1 MRSLYR
7 KYRPL
12 KLADVVGQ
20 PQVTEPLAQAL
31 KKQNFAHA
39 YLFTGPRGTGKT
51 SVARIFAHAIN
62 DFPYST
68 EDSYVDII
76 EVDAASNTSVEDIR
90 ELTERV
96 GIAPSQGKYK
106 VYIID
111 EVHMLSRHAFNALLK
126 TLEEPPAHVVFI
138 LATTD
143 AYKVPVTIT
152 SRAQVFTFKL
162 ADPKTMQAHLRKITD
177 AEKFKI
183 DDDALAL
190 VVEQGGGSFRDSLSL
205 LDQITA
211 LGGDEKITLKKLI
224 QTLGLPEQQRLEQ
237 LLEAYTAGDLLRIR
251 EVLMDLLATGV
262 KPETIAE
269 RLMQHIVQQPTPET
283 LSLLARLPSVTAPFT
298 EAKLLVACA
307 PEIVRP
313 TFTAPPVTTTAT
325 TATAATTAT
334 TATTATAVI
343 SPAAPSATNTT
354 AQTDATTQTASAPTP
369 ATQSLAAAPVTSVS
383 TPQADSKPPVV
394 APAQAV
400 AQAVQFDWPSFVEN
414 FHRDHQAIYNQLQKV
429 NFLAAGGILH
439 LFPKKPMVHTILSRD
454 NNLRVINSFLTA
466 QNLTAQVH
474 AIDDEPE
481 EVLGQPAQDASNI
494 NYSAAAPVG
503 TPDQGES
510 QSEILEQNPVLTS
523 DHGPNAQTATE
534 QSPADANPDSSHDQ
548 ASKTDLQAK
557 ISEISAIMGKV
568 EEVND
573 HGDPFAKE

>member
-20 PQVTEPLAQAL
+20 PQVTEPLAREL
-31 KKQNFAHA
+31 KNQSFAHA

-177 AEKFKI
+177 AEKIKI

-237 LLEAYTAGDLLRIR
+237 LLDAYTAGDLPRIR

-262 KPETIAE
+262 KPETVAE
-269 RLMQHIVQQPTPET
+269 RLMQRIIQQPTPET

-307 PEIVRP
+307 PEIIRP
-313 TFTAPPVTTTAT
+313 TFTVPAVTTPAT
-325 TATAATTAT
+325 TATATTSLATPSTAS
-334 TATTATAVI
+334 V
-343 SPAAPSATNTT
+343 AAPAGAT
-354 AQTDATTQTASAPTP
+354 AQTTSAPTP
-369 ATQSLAAAPVTSVS
+369 AAQALAAAPAASAS
-383 TPQADSKPPVV
+383 APQANPTPPVA

-400 AQAVQFDWPSFVEN
+400 AQAVQFDWASFVEN

-481 EVLGQPAQDASNI
+481 ELLGQPAQDASGI
-494 NYSAAAPVG
+494 DYGAA
-503 TPDQGES
+503 
-510 QSEILEQNPVLTS
+510 
-523 DHGPNAQTATE
+523 TATE
-534 QSPADANPDSSHDQ
+534 SPSQNGNTESSNQTEDARDPKEGSSQ
-548 ASKTDLQAK
+548 AEDAATPSVPHPKAGLREK

>member
-20 PQVTEPLAQAL
+20 PQVTEPLAREL
-31 KKQNFAHA
+31 KNQSFAHA

-143 AYKVPVTIT
+143 AYKVPVTIA

-177 AEKFKI
+177 AEKIKI
-183 DDDALAL
+183 DDEALAL

-211 LGGDEKITLKKLI
+211 LGGDEKITLKKLV

-237 LLEAYTAGDLLRIR
+237 LLDAYTAGDLPRIR

-269 RLMQHIVQQPTPET
+269 RLMQRIIQQPTPET

-307 PEIVRP
+307 PEIIRP
-313 TFTAPPVTTTAT
+313 TFTAPPATTPASAATAT
-325 TATAATTAT
+325 T
-334 TATTATAVI
+334 
-343 SPAAPSATNTT
+343 SLAAPSAANAAAPAGAT
-354 AQTDATTQTASAPTP
+354 AQTTSASTP
-369 ATQSLAAAPVTSVS
+369 ATQALVAAPAASAS
-383 TPQADSKPPVV
+383 TPQANSTPPVA
-394 APAQAV
+394 APAQTI

-481 EVLGQPAQDASNI
+481 ELLGQPAQDASGI
-494 NYSAAAPVG
+494 DYDVA
-503 TPDQGES
+503 
-510 QSEILEQNPVLTS
+510 
-523 DHGPNAQTATE
+523 TATE
-534 QSPADANPDSSHDQ
+534 SPSQAGDTESSTEKPSQTGSTESSTENSSQGENTENPTEKPSQTGDAAPSSIPQAKADLRD
-548 ASKTDLQAK
+548 K

>member
-20 PQVTEPLAQAL
+20 PQVTEPLAREL
-31 KKQNFAHA
+31 KNQSFAHA

-177 AEKFKI
+177 AEKIKI

-211 LGGDEKITLKKLI
+211 LGGDEKITLKKLV

-237 LLEAYTAGDLLRIR
+237 LLDAYTAGDLPRIR
-251 EVLMDLLATGV
+251 EVLMDLLTTGV

-269 RLMQHIVQQPTPET
+269 RLMQRIIQQPTPET

-307 PEIVRP
+307 PEIIRP
-313 TFTAPPVTTTAT
+313 TFTAPPVTTPASAATAT
-325 TATAATTAT
+325 T
-334 TATTATAVI
+334 
-343 SPAAPSATNTT
+343 SLAAPSA
-354 AQTDATTQTASAPTP
+354 ASAAAPAGATTQTTSAPTP
-369 ATQSLAAAPVTSVS
+369 ATQALVAAPVASAS
-383 TPQADSKPPVV
+383 TPQANSTPPVA
-394 APAQAV
+394 APAQTI
-400 AQAVQFDWPSFVEN
+400 AQAVQFDWPGFVEN

-481 EVLGQPAQDASNI
+481 ELLGQPAQDASGI
-494 NYSAAAPVG
+494 DYDVA
-503 TPDQGES
+503 
-510 QSEILEQNPVLTS
+510 
-523 DHGPNAQTATE
+523 TATE
-534 QSPADANPDSSHDQ
+534 SPSQTGDTESSTEKPSQTGSTESSTENSSQTGSTENPTKKPNQTGDAAPSSIPQ
-548 ASKTDLQAK
+548 AKVDLRDK

>member
-20 PQVTEPLAQAL
+20 PQVTEPLAREL
-31 KKQNFAHA
+31 KNQSFAHA

-177 AEKFKI
+177 AEKIKIDDDALTDAEKIKI

-211 LGGDEKITLKKLI
+211 LGGDEKITLKKLV

-237 LLEAYTAGDLLRIR
+237 LLDAYTAGDLPRIR

-269 RLMQHIVQQPTPET
+269 RLMQRIIQQPTPET

-307 PEIVRP
+307 PEIIRP
-313 TFTAPPVTTTAT
+313 TFTAPPATTPASAATAT
-325 TATAATTAT
+325 T
-334 TATTATAVI
+334 
-343 SPAAPSATNTT
+343 SLAAPSAANAAAPAGAT
-354 AQTDATTQTASAPTP
+354 AQTTSASTP
-369 ATQSLAAAPVTSVS
+369 ATQALVAAPAASAS
-383 TPQADSKPPVV
+383 TPQANSTPPVA
-394 APAQAV
+394 APAQTI

-481 EVLGQPAQDASNI
+481 EVLGQPAQDVSRIDYDVA
-494 NYSAAAPVG
+494 
-503 TPDQGES
+503 
-510 QSEILEQNPVLTS
+510 
-523 DHGPNAQTATE
+523 TATE
-534 QSPADANPDSSHDQ
+534 SPSQTGDTESSTEKPSQTGDAAPSSIPQ
-548 ASKTDLQAK
+548 AKVDLRDK

>member
-20 PQVTEPLAQAL
+20 PQVTEPLAREL
-31 KKQNFAHA
+31 KNQSFAHA

-177 AEKFKI
+177 AEKIKI

-205 LDQITA
+205 LNQITA

-237 LLEAYTAGDLLRIR
+237 LLDAYTAGDLPRIR

-269 RLMQHIVQQPTPET
+269 RLMQRIIQQPTPET

-307 PEIVRP
+307 PEIIRP
-313 TFTAPPVTTTAT
+313 TFTVPAVTTPAT
-325 TATAATTAT
+325 TATATTPLATPSA
-334 TATTATAVI
+334 ASV
-343 SPAAPSATNTT
+343 AAPAGAT
-354 AQTDATTQTASAPTP
+354 AQTTSAPTP
-369 ATQSLAAAPVTSVS
+369 AAQALAAAPAASAS
-383 TPQADSKPPVV
+383 APQANPTPPVA

-400 AQAVQFDWPSFVEN
+400 AQAVQFDWASFVEN

-481 EVLGQPAQDASNI
+481 ELLGQPAQDASGI
-494 NYSAAAPVG
+494 DYGAA
-503 TPDQGES
+503 
-510 QSEILEQNPVLTS
+510 
-523 DHGPNAQTATE
+523 TATE
-534 QSPADANPDSSHDQ
+534 SPSQSGDTESPNQTEDARDPKEGSSQ
-548 ASKTDLQAK
+548 AEDAAPSSIPQAKVDLRDK

>member
-1 MRSLYR
+1 M
-7 KYRPL
+7 
-12 KLADVVGQ
+12 GQ
-20 PQVTEPLAQAL
+20 PQVTEPLAREL
-31 KKQNFAHA
+31 KNQSFAHA

-177 AEKFKI
+177 AEKIKI

-237 LLEAYTAGDLLRIR
+237 LLDAYTAGDLPRIR

-262 KPETIAE
+262 KPETVAE
-269 RLMQHIVQQPTPET
+269 RLMQRIIQQPTPET

-307 PEIVRP
+307 PEIIRP
-313 TFTAPPVTTTAT
+313 TFTVPAVTTPAT
-325 TATAATTAT
+325 TATATTSLATPSTAS
-334 TATTATAVI
+334 V
-343 SPAAPSATNTT
+343 AAPAGAT
-354 AQTDATTQTASAPTP
+354 AQTTSAPTP
-369 ATQSLAAAPVTSVS
+369 AAQALAAAPAASAS
-383 TPQADSKPPVV
+383 APQANPTPPVA

-400 AQAVQFDWPSFVEN
+400 AQAVQFDWASFVEN

-481 EVLGQPAQDASNI
+481 ELLGQPAQDASGI
-494 NYSAAAPVG
+494 DYGAA
-503 TPDQGES
+503 
-510 QSEILEQNPVLTS
+510 
-523 DHGPNAQTATE
+523 TATE
-534 QSPADANPDSSHDQ
+534 SPSQNGNTESSNQTEDARDPKEGSSQ
-548 ASKTDLQAK
+548 AEDAATPSVPHPKAGLREK

>member
-12 KLADVVGQ
+12 KLTDVVGQ
-20 PQVTEPLAQAL
+20 PQVTEPLAREL
-31 KKQNFAHA
+31 KNQSFAHA

-177 AEKFKI
+177 AEKIKI

-211 LGGDEKITLKKLI
+211 LGGDEKITLKKLV

-237 LLEAYTAGDLLRIR
+237 LLDAYTAGDLPRIR
-251 EVLMDLLATGV
+251 EVLIDLLATGV

-269 RLMQHIVQQPTPET
+269 RLMQRIIQQPTPET

-307 PEIVRP
+307 PEIIRP
-313 TFTAPPVTTTAT
+313 TFTAPPATTPASAATAT
-325 TATAATTAT
+325 T
-334 TATTATAVI
+334 
-343 SPAAPSATNTT
+343 SLAAPSAANAAAPAGAT
-354 AQTDATTQTASAPTP
+354 AQTTSAPTP
-369 ATQSLAAAPVTSVS
+369 ATQALVAAPAASAS
-383 TPQADSKPPVV
+383 TPQANSTPPVA
-394 APAQAV
+394 APAQTI
-400 AQAVQFDWPSFVEN
+400 AQAVQFDWPSFVKN

-481 EVLGQPAQDASNI
+481 ELLGQPAQDASGI
-494 NYSAAAPVG
+494 DYDVA
-503 TPDQGES
+503 
-510 QSEILEQNPVLTS
+510 
-523 DHGPNAQTATE
+523 TATE
-534 QSPADANPDSSHDQ
+534 SPSQTGDTESSTEKPSQTGGTESSTENSSQGGSTENPTEKPSQTRDVAPSSIPQAKADLRD
-548 ASKTDLQAK
+548 K

>member
-20 PQVTEPLAQAL
+20 PQVTEPLAREL
-31 KKQNFAHA
+31 KNQSFAHA

-177 AEKFKI
+177 AEKIKI

-237 LLEAYTAGDLLRIR
+237 LLDAYTAGDLPRIR

-269 RLMQHIVQQPTPET
+269 RLMQRIIQQPTPET

-307 PEIVRP
+307 PEIIRP
-313 TFTAPPVTTTAT
+313 TFTAPAATTPAT
-325 TATAATTAT
+325 TATATTSLAT
-334 TATTATAVI
+334 
-343 SPAAPSATNTT
+343 PSATSV
-354 AQTDATTQTASAPTP
+354 AAPAGGTTQTTSAPTP
-369 ATQSLAAAPVTSVS
+369 AAQALAAAPATSAS
-383 TPQADSKPPVV
+383 APQANPTPPVA

-481 EVLGQPAQDASNI
+481 ELLGQPAQDASGI
-494 NYSAAAPVG
+494 DYGAA
-503 TPDQGES
+503 
-510 QSEILEQNPVLTS
+510 
-523 DHGPNAQTATE
+523 TATE
-534 QSPADANPDSSHDQ
+534 SPSQSGDTESPNQTEDARDPKEGSSQ
-548 ASKTDLQAK
+548 AGDAATPSVPHPKTGLRDK

>member
-20 PQVTEPLAQAL
+20 PQVTEPLAREL
-31 KKQNFAHA
+31 KNQSFAHA

-177 AEKFKI
+177 AEKIKI

-211 LGGDEKITLKKLI
+211 LGGDEKITLKKLV

-237 LLEAYTAGDLLRIR
+237 LLDAYTAGDLPRIR

-269 RLMQHIVQQPTPET
+269 RLMQRIIQQPTPET

-307 PEIVRP
+307 PEIIRP
-313 TFTAPPVTTTAT
+313 TFAAPPASAATAT
-325 TATAATTAT
+325 T
-334 TATTATAVI
+334 
-343 SPAAPSATNTT
+343 SLAAPSAANAAAPAGAT
-354 AQTDATTQTASAPTP
+354 AQTTSASTP
-369 ATQSLAAAPVTSVS
+369 ATQALVAAPAASAS
-383 TPQADSKPPVV
+383 TPQANSTPPVA
-394 APAQAV
+394 APAQTI
-400 AQAVQFDWPSFVEN
+400 AQAVQFDWPGFVGN

-481 EVLGQPAQDASNI
+481 ELLGQPAQDASGI
-494 NYSAAAPVG
+494 DYDVAAA
-503 TPDQGES
+503 TES
-510 QSEILEQNPVLTS
+510 PSQTGDTESSTEKPSQTGSTESSTENSSQTGSTENPTKKPS
-523 DHGPNAQTATE
+523 QTGDAAPSSIP
-534 QSPADANPDSSHDQ
+534 QAKADLRD
-548 ASKTDLQAK
+548 K

>member
-20 PQVTEPLAQAL
+20 PQVTEPLAREL
-31 KKQNFAHA
+31 KNQSFAHA

-177 AEKFKI
+177 AEKIKI

-211 LGGDEKITLKKLI
+211 LGGDEKITLKKLV
-224 QTLGLPEQQRLEQ
+224 QTLGLPEQQSLEQ
-237 LLEAYTAGDLLRIR
+237 LLDAYTAGDLPRIR

-269 RLMQHIVQQPTPET
+269 RLMQRIIQQPTPET

-307 PEIVRP
+307 PEIIRP
-313 TFTAPPVTTTAT
+313 TFTAPPATTPASAATAT
-325 TATAATTAT
+325 T
-334 TATTATAVI
+334 
-343 SPAAPSATNTT
+343 SLAAPSTASTATPAGAT
-354 AQTDATTQTASAPTP
+354 AQTTSTPAP
-369 ATQSLAAAPVTSVS
+369 ATQALVAAPAASAS
-383 TPQADSKPPVV
+383 TPQANSTPPVA
-394 APAQAV
+394 APAQTI

-481 EVLGQPAQDASNI
+481 ELLGQPAQDASGI
-494 NYSAAAPVG
+494 DYDVA
-503 TPDQGES
+503 
-510 QSEILEQNPVLTS
+510 
-523 DHGPNAQTATE
+523 TATE
-534 QSPADANPDSSHDQ
+534 SPSQTGDTESSTEKPSQTGSTESSTENSSQTGSTENPTKKPSQTGDAAPSSIPQAKADLRN
-548 ASKTDLQAK
+548 K

>member
-20 PQVTEPLAQAL
+20 PQVTEPLAREL
-31 KKQNFAHA
+31 KNQSFAHA

-162 ADPKTMQAHLRKITD
+162 ADSKTMQAHLRKITD
-177 AEKFKI
+177 AEKIKI

-237 LLEAYTAGDLLRIR
+237 LLDAYTAGDLPRIR

-269 RLMQHIVQQPTPET
+269 RLMQRIIQQPTPET

-307 PEIVRP
+307 PEIIRP
-313 TFTAPPVTTTAT
+313 TFTVPAVTTPAT
-325 TATAATTAT
+325 TATATTSLATPSAASVAT
-334 TATTATAVI
+334 PAGATAR
-343 SPAAPSATNTT
+343 TT
-354 AQTDATTQTASAPTP
+354 SAPTP
-369 ATQSLAAAPVTSVS
+369 AAQALAAAPATSAS
-383 TPQADSKPPVV
+383 APQANPTPPVA

-400 AQAVQFDWPSFVEN
+400 AQAVQFDWASFVEN

-439 LFPKKPMVHTILSRD
+439 LFPKRPMVHTILSRD

-474 AIDDEPE
+474 AIDDEPAE
-481 EVLGQPAQDASNI
+481 LLGQPAQDASGI
-494 NYSAAAPVG
+494 DYGAA
-503 TPDQGES
+503 
-510 QSEILEQNPVLTS
+510 
-523 DHGPNAQTATE
+523 TATE
-534 QSPADANPDSSHDQ
+534 SPSQSGDTESPNQTEDARDPKEGSSQTEDAATPSVSHP
-548 ASKTDLQAK
+548 KTDLRDK

>member
-20 PQVTEPLAQAL
+20 PQVTEPLAREL
-31 KKQNFAHA
+31 KNQSFAHA

-177 AEKFKI
+177 AEKIKI

-237 LLEAYTAGDLLRIR
+237 LLDAYVAGDLPQIR

-269 RLMQHIVQQPTPET
+269 RLMQRIIQQPTPET

-307 PEIVRP
+307 PEIIRP
-313 TFTAPPVTTTAT
+313 TFATSPAAPQTTAT
-325 TATAATTAT
+325 TTTSTAATAT
-334 TATTATAVI
+334 DT
-343 SPAAPSATNTT
+343 PAAPSVANTTTQTTSVPTPT
-354 AQTDATTQTASAPTP
+354 AQT
-369 ATQSLAAAPVTSVS
+369 
-383 TPQADSKPPVV
+383 PVV
-394 APAQAV
+394 APAAPTNAPVSDSASQANPAPPVAVPAQAV
-400 AQAVQFDWPSFVEN
+400 AQAVRFDWPSFVEN

-429 NFLAAGGILH
+429 KFLAAGGILH

-481 EVLGQPAQDASNI
+481 ELLGQPAQDASGI
-494 NYSAAAPVG
+494 DYSVAA
-503 TPDQGES
+503 T
-510 QSEILEQNPVLTS
+510 
-523 DHGPNAQTATE
+523 TE
-534 QSPADANPDSSHDQ
+534 SPAESSNQTEDAENPTEGSSQ
-548 ASKTDLQAK
+548 AESTKSPAESPNQTEDATTSSVSHGKTDLRTK
-557 ISEISAIMGKV
+557 ISEISAIMGRV

>member
-20 PQVTEPLAQAL
+20 PQVTEPLAREL
-31 KKQNFAHA
+31 KNQSFAHA

-177 AEKFKI
+177 AEKIKI

-211 LGGDEKITLKKLI
+211 LGGDEKITLKKLV

-237 LLEAYTAGDLLRIR
+237 LLDAYTAGDLPRIR

-262 KPETIAE
+262 KSETIAE
-269 RLMQHIVQQPTPET
+269 RLMQRIIQQPTPET

-307 PEIVRP
+307 PEIIRP
-313 TFTAPPVTTTAT
+313 TFTAPPATTPASAATAT
-325 TATAATTAT
+325 TSL
-334 TATTATAVI
+334 V
-343 SPAAPSATNTT
+343 APSAAND
-354 AQTDATTQTASAPTP
+354 AAPAGATTQTTSAPTP
-369 ATQSLAAAPVTSVS
+369 ATQALVAAPVASAS
-383 TPQADSKPPVV
+383 TPQANSTPPVA
-394 APAQAV
+394 APAQTI
-400 AQAVQFDWPSFVEN
+400 AQAVQFDWPGFVEN

-481 EVLGQPAQDASNI
+481 ELLGQPAQDASGI
-494 NYSAAAPVG
+494 DYDVA
-503 TPDQGES
+503 
-510 QSEILEQNPVLTS
+510 
-523 DHGPNAQTATE
+523 TATE
-534 QSPADANPDSSHDQ
+534 SPSQTGDTESSTEKPSQTGSTESSTEKPNQTGDAAPSSIPQ
-548 ASKTDLQAK
+548 AKVDLRDK

>member
-12 KLADVVGQ
+12 KLEDVVGQ
-20 PQVTEPLAQAL
+20 PQVTEPLARAL
-31 KKQNFAHA
+31 KTQNFAHA

-62 DFPYST
+62 GFAYTT

-76 EVDAASNTSVEDIR
+76 EIDAASNTSVEDIR

-143 AYKVPVTIT
+143 AHKVPVTIS

-162 ADPKTMQAHLRKITD
+162 ADPKTMQSHLRQIAD
-177 AEKFKI
+177 AEKITI

-205 LDQITA
+205 LDQVMA
-211 LGGDEKITLKKLI
+211 LGGDAPITLQKLV
-224 QTLGLPEQQRLEQ
+224 QTLGLPEKQQLQ
-237 LLEAYTAGDLLRIR
+237 DLLTAYTTGDLPQIR
-251 EVLMDLLATGV
+251 EILLNLLATGV

-269 RLMQHIVQQPTPET
+269 RLMTQIIADPTPES
-283 LSLLARLPSVTAPFT
+283 LSLLARLPSVGAPFAD
-298 EAKLLVACA
+298 AKLLVACA
-307 PEIVRP
+307 PEIIRP
-313 TFTAPPVTTTAT
+313 SYSVAAPVAAAAAQTAPATSKAESTTTV
-325 TATAATTAT
+325 TATPEPATK
-334 TATTATAVI
+334 
-343 SPAAPSATNTT
+343 SPKPAAP
-354 AQTDATTQTASAPTP
+354 
-369 ATQSLAAAPVTSVS
+369 APVSPT
-383 TPQADSKPPVV
+383 
-394 APAQAV
+394 AV
-400 AQAVQFDWPSFVEN
+400 AEAMRFDWPSFVES

-429 NFLAAGGILH
+429 NYLAAGGILH
-439 LFPKKPMVHTILSRD
+439 LFPKRPMVYSILKRD

-474 AIDDEPE
+474 DLDDDPE
-481 EVLGQPAQDASNI
+481 AVLGQPAQDAANAD
-494 NYSAAAPVG
+494 YSAAGVPPTESGG
-503 TPDQGES
+503 TTPQTKTES
-510 QSEILEQNPVLTS
+510 SNQTAQPLVEPTTKSATS
-523 DHGPNAQTATE
+523 D
-534 QSPADANPDSSHDQ
+534 
-548 ASKTDLQAK
+548 K

-568 EEVND
+568 EEVNE
-573 HGDPFAKE
+573 HGDPFAGE